1 MFEISYSQYKLLDFI
16 KNNPDSG
23 YKDFENHINNNL
35 VDFPLLTQF
44 KTSYRYID
52 SLISDLRLNNLI
64 KANYDKNN
72 KLIFKITEN
81 GIREME
87 NYRTEI
93 INSDKAI
100 KNSSE
105 ANKLSKKS
113 LKISKYAL
121 IISIVSFIINIML
134 SILFQ
139 LLL

>member
-1 MFEISYSQYKLLDFI
+1 MVEISYSQYKLLNFI
-16 KNNPDSG
+16 KDNPNSG
-23 YKDFENHINNNL
+23 YKDFENLINNNL
-35 VDFPLLTQF
+35 SDFPLLTQF
-44 KTSYRYID
+44 KTTYRYID
-52 SLISDLRLNNLI
+52 SLINDLSINNLVI
-64 KANYDKNN
+64 SNHDKDNN
-72 KLIFKITEN
+72 LIFKITES
-81 GIREME
+81 GIRETE

-93 INSDKAI
+93 INSDEAI